1 MFGVEVGGL
10 GETTST
16 LSPSTSDPLTSTT
29 VGADV
34 SAVEESTTPSGGN
47 VATTEGVDIED
58 LVVDTLPFTGANGY
72 LVIPGVLLMFV
83 GVMAVLLTGGLGVQA
98 KGRHESS

>member
-1 MFGVEVGGL
+1 MLGVEVGGVD
-10 GETTST
+10 ETTST
-16 LSPSTSDPLTSTT
+16 LSPATSDPLTDTT

-34 SAVEESTTPSGGN
+34 GAVEESTTTSGGN
-47 VATTEGVDIED
+47 VATTKGVDIED

-72 LVIPGVLLMFV
+72 LVIPGVLLMVV
-83 GVMAVLLTGGLGVQA
+83 GLLAVLLTGGFGIQV